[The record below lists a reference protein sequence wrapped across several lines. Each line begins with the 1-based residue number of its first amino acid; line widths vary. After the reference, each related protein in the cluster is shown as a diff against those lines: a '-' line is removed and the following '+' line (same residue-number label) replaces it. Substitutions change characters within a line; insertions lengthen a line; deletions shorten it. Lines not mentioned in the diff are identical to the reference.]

1 MDQLE
6 QYIVAMT
13 NLYGMFHKN
22 KLVEIYNSQNE
33 EQISIS
39 DVDKY
44 ISEHEGNQMSKYVE
58 LYKGHFAHECI
69 VEFDEFDSLLA
80 PKSNK
85 PYYVPEKQELLKY
98 VDDFYFEKTKEYM
111 ALNNYV
117 KVKLVN
123 GDQVKADAICEEIQG
138 SSHVEFDMQDILSS
152 LRTWDVELSGIDQL
166 NEFIGLVS
174 EFVNNMRIW
183 ENNGFTPREIFN
195 KYEKHNMKPLPRGP
209 FDPDATNVIDMITR
223 KKIGRNDPCPCGS
236 GKKFKKCCLG
246 RDGE

>member
-22 KLVEIYNSQNE
+22 KLVEIYNSQNDE
-33 EQISIS
+33 KISIS
-39 DVDKY
+39 DVERY
-44 ISEHEGNQMSKYVE
+44 ISEHEENQMSKYVE

-69 VEFDEFDSLLA
+69 IEFDEFDSLLA
-80 PKSNK
+80 QKSNK

-138 SSHVEFDMQDILSS
+138 SSHVEFDMQNILSS
-152 LRTWDVELSGIDQL
+152 LRTWDIELSGIDQL

-195 KYEKHNMKPLPRGP
+195 KYEKHSMKPLPRGP
-209 FDPDATNVIDMITR
+209 FDPDATNVIDLSTR